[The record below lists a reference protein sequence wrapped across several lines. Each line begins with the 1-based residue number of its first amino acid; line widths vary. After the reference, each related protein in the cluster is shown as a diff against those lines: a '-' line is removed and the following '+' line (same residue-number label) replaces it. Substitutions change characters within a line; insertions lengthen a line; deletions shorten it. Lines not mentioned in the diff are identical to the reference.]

1 MTPLLIDRAN
11 LKLSL
16 ITLSLVT
23 LGTMLTGCAGLEQT
37 VKDDDTSAL
46 LSNQPD
52 SSNNDPVVNS
62 KRMSTSKMRSPD
74 ITPEK
79 SLYNTIVSESDPA
92 YQTTLWDEFTN
103 QFSLTQ
109 QNEGLFEGYVSFYR
123 DNTQHLEQVSE
134 RASPYMHYIL
144 NEVKKRQMPYE
155 IALLPIIESGFQP
168 EARSHMSAAGLWQF
182 MPGTGDLY
190 NLEQNWWY
198 DGRQDVV
205 KSTHAALDYL
215 QKLHQLNNNDWL
227 LALASYNAGFGNIQK
242 AVKKYQDK
250 NPNSLATFWNVR
262 NDLPK
267 ETQDYVPK
275 LLAVSHSINHYKD
288 FNLALEPI
296 NNRQFFS
303 EVRLT
308 KPISLTKVAE
318 LSQVS
323 NEVVSQLNP
332 GYLRPT
338 TPPTGPHNILLP
350 SKNAALFQ
358 AAIARDA
365 SLFNIEWAQHSVAK
379 GESLKSIA
387 AKYSV
392 SEKAISEINHLK
404 NARVTAGT
412 NLAIPLPNQYA
423 QVFHK
428 TRTLPSQAASTSYAG
443 LKTIHTVAQGETIWS
458 IARQYGTQSNNL
470 ASWNNLN
477 AKKGLKVGQK
487 LEIRSNPL
495 SYQVKHL
502 VKKNETLASLA
513 KKYNVSTIELS
524 QWNKLSVLKPIKAG
538 MELTVL
544 QSKKPTT
551 QSNVAQSTTQT
562 AAPKITQ
569 SPLKPLE
576 KIRLAQAP
584 QTNQTNKP
592 ALTNANAKSTAAI
605 KDKRYVVKAG
615 DNLWNIAQAHSIS
628 AQQIALYN
636 KFTLNTPL
644 KPGQIIKIPL
654 QVSSLIQYSATFYA

>member
-1 MTPLLIDRAN
+1 M
-11 LKLSL
+11 
-16 ITLSLVT
+16 T
-23 LGTMLTGCAGLEQT
+23 LGALLTGCAGLEQT
-37 VKDDDTSAL
+37 VKNDDTHDSTFSQTD
-46 LSNQPD
+46 SND
-52 SSNNDPVVNS
+52 SDNVTYS
-62 KRMSTSKMRSPD
+62 KRTPASRMSSPD

-79 SLYNTIVSESDPA
+79 SLYKTILSESDPA

-109 QNEGLFEGYVSFYR
+109 QNAGQFEGYVSFYR
-123 DNTQHLEQVSE
+123 DNTQHLELVSE
-134 RASPYMHYIL
+134 RAKPYMHYIL

-155 IALLPIIESGFQP
+155 IALLPMIESGFQP

-190 NLEQNWWY
+190 NLDQNWWY

-215 QKLHQLNNNDWL
+215 QKLYQLNNNDWL

-250 NPNSLATFWNVR
+250 NPSSLATFWNVR

-358 AAIARDA
+358 AAIAQDA
-365 SLFNIEWAQHSVAK
+365 SLFNIEWAQHTVAS
-379 GESLKSIA
+379 GDSLKSIA
-387 AKYSV
+387 TKYSV
-392 SEKAISEINHLK
+392 SEKAISEINQLK

-412 NLAIPLPNQYA
+412 HLAIPLPSQYA
-423 QVFHK
+423 EVFHK
-428 TRTLPSQAASTSYAG
+428 QRTEPASSKQTTYAG
-443 LKTIHTVAQGETIWS
+443 LKTIHTVASGETIWS
-458 IARQYGTQSNNL
+458 IARKYGTQTNNL

-477 AKKGLKVGQK
+477 LKNGLKAGQK

-495 SYQVKHL
+495 SYQVKHT

-513 KKYNVSTIELS
+513 KQYNVSTIELS
-524 QWNKLSVLKPIKAG
+524 QWNKLSVLKALKPG
-538 MELTVL
+538 MQLSIVQTKQPAS
-544 QSKKPTT
+544 QSSIAQSISKPT
-551 QSNVAQSTTQT
+551 
-562 AAPKITQ
+562 K
-569 SPLKPLE
+569 
-576 KIRLAQAP
+576 QASGV
-584 QTNQTNKP
+584 NAKQTNKVNETKTLAATQPVKVATNTQAKP
-592 ALTNANAKSTAAI
+592 ATT
-605 KDKRYVVKAG
+605 KDKRYVVKSG
-615 DNLWNIAQAHSIS
+615 DNLWNIAQAHRVSV
-628 AQQIALYN
+628 QQIALYN

-644 KPGQIIKIPL
+644 KPGQVIKIPL
-654 QVSSLIQYSATFYA
+654 QVSSLIQYSAMLYV